1 MPALINLNRFDLVSL
16 RLFVATVDSGSLTA
30 GAECSGISLAA
41 ASKRIAELEAHVGS
55 TLLERSKRGVVPTPA
70 GQTLQRHAIELVAGL
85 EQLAVA
91 MDDFHRGTRGHLRLW
106 GNTSAFSGFLPGLLA
121 RYSAAHPG
129 IKIDLEDAQSDD
141 AVRAVA
147 SGAAE
152 LAVVGENTPVD
163 GLQSFVC
170 DTDELVLA
178 LPAGHALSRV
188 SPVPFEEALA
198 HDFVGLGRSTS
209 LMRQISA
216 AAEATGRTLK
226 IRVQVRS
233 FDAMCRMVAAGL
245 GVAILPR
252 AGAAPHVASMGLHLA
267 ALAGVRTE
275 RKLLMV
281 MRDGDR
287 LSPAARALVE
297 MLQPP
302 GA

>member
-1 MPALINLNRFDLVSL
+1 MTRCAPWPAAPPSWRWSA
-16 RLFVATVDSGSLTA
+16 RTRRSTA
-30 GAECSGISLAA
+30 CKA
-41 ASKRIAELEAHVGS
+41 
-55 TLLERSKRGVVPTPA
+55 
-70 GQTLQRHAIELVAGL
+70 
-85 EQLAVA
+85 
-91 MDDFHRGTRGHLRLW
+91 
-106 GNTSAFSGFLPGLLA
+106 
-121 RYSAAHPG
+121 
-129 IKIDLEDAQSDD
+129 
-141 AVRAVA
+141 
-147 SGAAE
+147 
-152 LAVVGENTPVD
+152 
-163 GLQSFVC
+163 FVC

-188 SPVPFEEALA
+188 SPVPFEEALE
-198 HDFVGLGRSTS
+198 HDFVALGRSTS

-216 AAEATGRTLK
+216 AAEAAGRTLK

-281 MRDGDR
+281 MRDRDR
-287 LSPAARALVE
+287 LSPAARALVD

-302 GA
+302 GAGGADGFRTSPAADPSS